1 MTLTHSIKNL
11 RELRREFHQF
21 PELGFQERKTKK
33 KVANFLRA
41 KGLEVIEGVGVIG
54 ILKSGEGSKTIGL
67 RADMD
72 ALPIQET
79 SKHSYSSMHPG
90 VMHAC
95 GHDGHMTM
103 LLGAAEKLADNLDFN
118 GTVIFIFQPNEENG
132 LGAKAM
138 LNEDLLSRFPMSEIF
153 ALHNL
158 PGTEMGRLMT
168 RKGLI
173 CSSESLFEIQLKGQG
188 GHASMPQVGRDTISI
203 GSEIIQSL
211 QNIISKRLPPG
222 SGSVISVTEFTSDG
236 ARNVLPGTSFIKGDV
251 RSRNEEDRLEI
262 KRLMTNIVDGISR
275 AHEIESKFSFETE
288 FVETINSGDQTNSV
302 IEVAEELG
310 LSHDSNCE
318 PMSFSED
325 FAHFSNVVPGC
336 FFLLGN
342 GKSGCVS
349 SPLHSSSYDF
359 NDELLPIG
367 IEIWSKLVR
376 NILPLNEVQT

>member
-1 MTLTHSIKNL
+1 MANSSKKLTQL
-11 RELRREFHQF
+11 RHEFHQY
-21 PELGFQERKTKK
+21 PELGFQETKTKTK
-33 KVANFLRA
+33 IAKFLRA

-54 ILKSGEGSKTIGL
+54 VLKSGSGSKTIGL

-79 SKHSYSSMHPG
+79 SKHAYSSKHPG

-95 GHDGHMTM
+95 GHDGHTTM
-103 LLGAAEKLADNLDFN
+103 LLGAAEELANGLDFD

-138 LNEDLLSRFPMSEIF
+138 LNEGILSSFPISEIF

-158 PGTEMGRLMT
+158 PGTETGRIIT

-173 CSSESLFEIQLKGQG
+173 CSSESLFEISLKGQG
-188 GHASMPQVGRDTISI
+188 GHASMPHVGRDTISV

-211 QNIISKRLPPG
+211 QNIISKKLAPG
-222 SGSVISVTEFTSDG
+222 SGSVLSVTEFTSDG
-236 ARNVLPGTSFIKGDV
+236 ARNVLPGNSLIKGDV
-251 RSRNEEDRLEI
+251 RSRNKEDRLEI
-262 KRLMTNIVDGISR
+262 KRLMSTIVEGISD
-275 AHEIESKFSFETE
+275 AHEITGEVSFETE
-288 FVETINSGDQTNSV
+288 FVETINSSDQTEIV
-302 IEVAEELG
+302 IAVAEELG
-310 LSHDSNCE
+310 LSLDRNCE

-325 FAHFSNVVPGC
+325 FAHFANVVPGC

-342 GKSGCVS
+342 GQTGCVS

-367 IEIWSKLVR
+367 IKIWSRLVR
-376 NILPLNEVQT
+376 KILPITEM

>member
-1 MTLTHSIKNL
+1 MANSIKKL
-11 RELRREFHQF
+11 TELRHEFHQY
-21 PELGFQERKTKK
+21 PELGFQETKTKTK
-33 KVANFLRA
+33 IAKFLRA

-54 ILKSGEGSKTIGL
+54 VLKSGSGSKTIGL

-79 SKHSYSSMHPG
+79 SQHAYSSKHPG

-95 GHDGHMTM
+95 GHDGHTTM
-103 LLGAAEKLADNLDFN
+103 LLGAAEELANSLDFD

-138 LNEDLLSRFPMSEIF
+138 LNEGILSSFPISEIF

-158 PGTEMGRLMT
+158 PGTETGQIIT

-173 CSSESLFEIQLKGQG
+173 CSSESLFEISLKGQG
-188 GHASMPQVGRDTISI
+188 GHASMPHVGRDTISV
-203 GSEIIQSL
+203 GCEIIQSL
-211 QNIISKRLPPG
+211 QNIISKKLAPS
-222 SGSVISVTEFTSDG
+222 SGSVLSVTEFTSDG
-236 ARNVLPGTSFIKGDV
+236 ARNVLPGNSLIKGDV
-251 RSRNEEDRLEI
+251 RSRNKEDRLEI
-262 KRLMTNIVDGISR
+262 KRLMSTLVEGISD
-275 AHEIESKFSFETE
+275 AHEISGEVSFETE
-288 FVETINSGDQTNSV
+288 FVETINSSDQTETV
-302 IEVAEELG
+302 IAVAEELG
-310 LSHDSNCE
+310 LSFDNNCE

-342 GKSGCVS
+342 GQTGCVS

-367 IEIWSKLVR
+367 VNIWTGIVR
-376 NILPLNEVQT
+376 KILPITEMQP

>member
-1 MTLTHSIKNL
+1 MANSSKKLTQL
-11 RELRREFHQF
+11 RHEFHQY
-21 PELGFQERKTKK
+21 PELGFQETKTKTK
-33 KVANFLRA
+33 IAKFLRA

-54 ILKSGEGSKTIGL
+54 VLKSGSGSKTIGL

-79 SKHSYSSMHPG
+79 SKHAYSSKHPG

-103 LLGAAEKLADNLDFN
+103 LLGAAEELANSLDFD

-138 LNEDLLSRFPMSEIF
+138 LNEGILSSFQISEIF

-158 PGTEMGRLMT
+158 PGTETGRIIT

-173 CSSESLFEIQLKGQG
+173 CSSESLFEISLKGQG
-188 GHASMPQVGRDTISI
+188 GHASMPHVGRDTISV

-211 QNIISKRLPPG
+211 QNIISKKLAPG
-222 SGSVISVTEFTSDG
+222 SGSVLSVTEFTSDG
-236 ARNVLPGTSFIKGDV
+236 ARNVLPGNSLIKGDV
-251 RSRNEEDRLEI
+251 RSRNKEDRLEI
-262 KRLMTNIVDGISR
+262 KRLMSTTVEGISG
-275 AHEIESKFSFETE
+275 AHEITGEVSFETE
-288 FVETINSGDQTNSV
+288 FVETINSSDQTEIV
-302 IEVAEELG
+302 IAVAEELG
-310 LSHDSNCE
+310 LSLDKNCE

-342 GKSGCVS
+342 GQTGCVS
-349 SPLHSSSYDF
+349 SPLHSISYDF

-367 IEIWSKLVR
+367 VKIWSRIVR
-376 NILPLNEVQT
+376 KILPITEMQS

>member
-1 MTLTHSIKNL
+1 MANSSKKLTQL
-11 RELRREFHQF
+11 RHEFHQY
-21 PELGFQERKTKK
+21 PELGFQETKTKTK
-33 KVANFLRA
+33 IAKFLRA

-54 ILKSGEGSKTIGL
+54 VLKSGSGSKTIGL

-79 SKHSYSSMHPG
+79 SKHAYSSKHPG

-103 LLGAAEKLADNLDFN
+103 LLGAAEELANGLDFD

-138 LNEDLLSRFPMSEIF
+138 LNEGILSSFPISEIF

-158 PGTEMGRLMT
+158 PGTETGRIIT
-168 RKGLI
+168 RRGLI
-173 CSSESLFEIQLKGQG
+173 CSSESLFEISLKGQG
-188 GHASMPQVGRDTISI
+188 GHASMPHVGRDTISV

-211 QNIISKRLPPG
+211 QNIISKKLAPG
-222 SGSVISVTEFTSDG
+222 SGSVLSVTEFTSDG
-236 ARNVLPGTSFIKGDV
+236 ARNVLPGNSLIKGDV
-251 RSRNEEDRLEI
+251 RSRNKEDRLEI
-262 KRLMTNIVDGISR
+262 KRLMSTTVEGISD
-275 AHEIESKFSFETE
+275 AHEITGEVSFETE
-288 FVETINSGDQTNSV
+288 FVETINSSDQTEIV
-302 IEVAEELG
+302 IAVAEELG
-310 LSHDSNCE
+310 LSLDKNCE

-342 GKSGCVS
+342 GQTGCVS

-367 IEIWSKLVR
+367 VKIWSRIVR
-376 NILPLNEVQT
+376 QILPIAEMQS

>member
-1 MTLTHSIKNL
+1 MANSIKKL
-11 RELRREFHQF
+11 TELRHEFHQY
-21 PELGFQERKTKK
+21 PELGFQETKTKTK
-33 KVANFLRA
+33 IANFLRA
-41 KGLEVIEGVGVIG
+41 KGLQVIEGVGVIG
-54 ILKSGEGSKTIGL
+54 VLKSGSGSKTIGL

-79 SKHSYSSMHPG
+79 SKHTYSSKHPG

-95 GHDGHMTM
+95 GHDGHTTM
-103 LLGAAEKLADNLDFN
+103 LLGAAEELANSLDFD

-138 LNEDLLSRFPMSEIF
+138 LNEGILSSFPISEIF

-158 PGTEMGRLMT
+158 PGTETGRIIT

-173 CSSESLFEIQLKGQG
+173 CSSESLFEISLKGQG
-188 GHASMPQVGRDTISI
+188 GHASMPHVGRDTISV

-211 QNIISKRLPPG
+211 QNIISKKLAPG
-222 SGSVISVTEFTSDG
+222 SGSVLSVTEFTSDG
-236 ARNVLPGTSFIKGDV
+236 ARNVLPGNSLIKGDV
-251 RSRNEEDRLEI
+251 RSRNKEDRLEI
-262 KRLMTNIVDGISR
+262 KRLMGTLVEGISD
-275 AHEIESKFSFETE
+275 AHEITGEVYFETE
-288 FVETINSGDQTNSV
+288 FVETINSSDQTETV
-302 IEVAEELG
+302 IAVAEELG
-310 LSHDSNCE
+310 LSLDGNCE

-342 GKSGCVS
+342 GQSGCVS

-367 IEIWSKLVR
+367 VKIWSKIVR
-376 NILPLNEVQT
+376 KILPISEMQP

>member
-1 MTLTHSIKNL
+1 LANSIKKL
-11 RELRREFHQF
+11 TELRHEFHQY
-21 PELGFQERKTKK
+21 PELGFQETKTKTK
-33 KVANFLRA
+33 IAKFLRA
-41 KGLEVIEGVGVIG
+41 KGIEVIEGVGVIG
-54 ILKSGEGSKTIGL
+54 VLKSGSGSKTIGL

-79 SKHSYSSMHPG
+79 SKHAYSSKHPG

-95 GHDGHMTM
+95 GHDGHTTM
-103 LLGAAEKLADNLDFN
+103 LLGAAEELANSLDFD

-138 LNEDLLSRFPMSEIF
+138 LNEGILSSFPISEIF

-158 PGTEMGRLMT
+158 PGTETGRIIT

-173 CSSESLFEIQLKGQG
+173 CSSESLFEISLKGQG
-188 GHASMPQVGRDTISI
+188 GHASMPHVGRDTISV

-211 QNIISKRLPPG
+211 QNIISKKLAPG
-222 SGSVISVTEFTSDG
+222 SGSVLSVTEFTSDG
-236 ARNVLPGTSFIKGDV
+236 ARNVLPGNSLIKGDV
-251 RSRNEEDRLEI
+251 RSRNKEDRLEI
-262 KRLMTNIVDGISR
+262 KRLMGTLVEGISD
-275 AHEIESKFSFETE
+275 AHEITGEVYFETE
-288 FVETINSGDQTNSV
+288 FVETINSSDQTETV
-302 IEVAEELG
+302 IAVAEELG
-310 LSHDSNCE
+310 LSIDGNCE

-342 GKSGCVS
+342 GQTGCAS

-367 IEIWSKLVR
+367 VKIWSKIVR
-376 NILPLNEVQT
+376 KILPISEMQP

>member
-1 MTLTHSIKNL
+1 LANSIKKLKQL
-11 RELRREFHQF
+11 RHEFHQY
-21 PELGFQERKTKK
+21 PELGFQETKTKTK
-33 KVANFLRA
+33 IAKFLRA

-54 ILKSGEGSKTIGL
+54 VLKSGSGSKTIGL

-79 SKHSYSSMHPG
+79 SKHAYSSKHPG

-95 GHDGHMTM
+95 GHDGHTTM
-103 LLGAAEKLADNLDFN
+103 LLGAAEELANSLDFD

-138 LNEDLLSRFPMSEIF
+138 LNEGILSSFPISEIF

-158 PGTEMGRLMT
+158 PGTETGRIIT

-173 CSSESLFEIQLKGQG
+173 CSSESLFEISLKGQG
-188 GHASMPQVGRDTISI
+188 GHASMPHVGRDTISV

-211 QNIISKRLPPG
+211 QNIISKKLAPG
-222 SGSVISVTEFTSDG
+222 SGSVLSVTEFTSDG
-236 ARNVLPGTSFIKGDV
+236 ARNVLPGNSLIKGDV
-251 RSRNEEDRLEI
+251 RSRNKEDRLEI
-262 KRLMTNIVDGISR
+262 KRLMSTIVEGISD
-275 AHEIESKFSFETE
+275 AHEITGEVSFETE
-288 FVETINSGDQTNSV
+288 FVETINSNDQTEIV
-302 IEVAEELG
+302 IAVAEELG
-310 LSHDSNCE
+310 LSLDRNCE

-325 FAHFSNVVPGC
+325 FAHFANVVPGC

-342 GKSGCVS
+342 GQTGCVS

-367 IEIWSKLVR
+367 VKIWSRIVR
-376 NILPLNEVQT
+376 KILPIAEMQP

>member
-1 MTLTHSIKNL
+1 MANSIKKL
-11 RELRREFHQF
+11 TELRHEFHQY
-21 PELGFQERKTKK
+21 PELGFQETKTKTK
-33 KVANFLRA
+33 IANFLRA
-41 KGLEVIEGVGVIG
+41 KGLQVIEGVGVIG
-54 ILKSGEGSKTIGL
+54 VLKSGSGSKTIGL

-79 SKHSYSSMHPG
+79 SKHAYSSKHPG

-95 GHDGHMTM
+95 GHDGHTTM
-103 LLGAAEKLADNLDFN
+103 LLGAAEELANSLDFD

-138 LNEDLLSRFPMSEIF
+138 LNEGILSSFPISEIF

-158 PGTEMGRLMT
+158 PGTETGRIIT

-173 CSSESLFEIQLKGQG
+173 CSSESLFEIRLTGQG
-188 GHASMPQVGRDTISI
+188 GHASMPHVGRDTISV

-211 QNIISKRLPPG
+211 QNIISKKLAPG
-222 SGSVISVTEFTSDG
+222 SGSVLSVTEFTSDG
-236 ARNVLPGTSFIKGDV
+236 ARNVLPGNTLIKGDV
-251 RSRNEEDRLEI
+251 RSRNKEDRLEI
-262 KRLMTNIVDGISR
+262 KRLMGKLVEGISD
-275 AHEIESKFSFETE
+275 AHEITGEVSFETE
-288 FVETINSGDQTNSV
+288 FVETINSSDQTETV
-302 IEVAEELG
+302 IAVAEALG
-310 LSHDSNCE
+310 LSLDGNCE

-342 GKSGCVS
+342 GQTGCVS

-367 IEIWSKLVR
+367 VKIWSRIVR
-376 NILPLNEVQT
+376 KILPINEMQP

>member
-1 MTLTHSIKNL
+1 LANSIKKLTDL
-11 RELRREFHQF
+11 RHEFHQY
-21 PELGFQERKTKK
+21 PELGFQETKTKTK
-33 KVANFLRA
+33 IADFLRA

-54 ILKSGEGSKTIGL
+54 VLKSGSGSKTIGL

-79 SKHSYSSMHPG
+79 SKHTYSSKHPG

-95 GHDGHMTM
+95 GHDGHTTM
-103 LLGAAEKLADNLDFN
+103 LLGAAEELANSLDFD

-138 LNEDLLSRFPMSEIF
+138 LNEGILSSFPISEIF

-158 PGTEMGRLMT
+158 PGTETGRIIT

-173 CSSESLFEIQLKGQG
+173 CSSESLFEISLKGQG
-188 GHASMPQVGRDTISI
+188 GHASMPHVGRDTISV

-211 QNIISKRLPPG
+211 QNIISKKLAPG
-222 SGSVISVTEFTSDG
+222 SGSVLSVTEFTSDG
-236 ARNVLPGTSFIKGDV
+236 ARNVLPGNSLIKGDV
-251 RSRNEEDRLEI
+251 RSRNKEDRLEI
-262 KRLMTNIVDGISR
+262 KRLMGTLVEGISD
-275 AHEIESKFSFETE
+275 AHEITGEVSFETE
-288 FVETINSGDQTNSV
+288 FVETINSSDQTETV
-302 IEVAEELG
+302 IAVAEELG
-310 LSHDSNCE
+310 LSLEGNCE

-342 GKSGCVS
+342 GQTGCAS

-367 IEIWSKLVR
+367 VKIWSKIVR
-376 NILPLNEVQT
+376 KILPISEMQP

>member
-1 MTLTHSIKNL
+1 MANSIKKLTDL
-11 RELRREFHQF
+11 RHEFHQY
-21 PELGFQERKTKK
+21 PELGFQETETKTKI
-33 KVANFLRA
+33 ANFLRA
-41 KGLEVIEGVGVIG
+41 KGLQVIEGVGVIG
-54 ILKSGEGSKTIGL
+54 VLKSGSGSKTIGL

-79 SKHSYSSMHPG
+79 SKHAYSSKHPG

-95 GHDGHMTM
+95 GHDGHTTM
-103 LLGAAEKLADNLDFN
+103 LLGAAEALANSLDFD

-138 LNEDLLSRFPMSEIF
+138 LNEGILSSFPISEIF

-158 PGTEMGRLMT
+158 PGTETGRIIT

-173 CSSESLFEIQLKGQG
+173 CSSESLFEISLKGQG
-188 GHASMPQVGRDTISI
+188 GHASMPHVGRDTISV

-211 QNIISKRLPPG
+211 QNIISKKLAPG
-222 SGSVISVTEFTSDG
+222 SGSVLSVTEFTSDG
-236 ARNVLPGTSFIKGDV
+236 ARNVLPGNSLIKGDV
-251 RSRNEEDRLEI
+251 RSRNKEDRLEI
-262 KRLMTNIVDGISR
+262 KRLMGTLVEGISD
-275 AHEIESKFSFETE
+275 AHEITGEVSFETE
-288 FVETINSGDQTNSV
+288 FVETINSSDQTETV
-302 IEVAEELG
+302 IAVAEELG
-310 LSHDSNCE
+310 LSLDRNCE

-342 GKSGCVS
+342 GQTGCVS

-367 IEIWSKLVR
+367 VKIWSKIVR
-376 NILPLNEVQT
+376 KILPINEM

>member
-1 MTLTHSIKNL
+1 MASSIKKL
-11 RELRREFHQF
+11 TEIRHEFHQY
-21 PELGFQERKTKK
+21 PELGFQETKTKTK
-33 KVANFLRA
+33 IAKFLRA

-54 ILKSGEGSKTIGL
+54 ILKSGSGSKTIGL

-79 SKHSYSSMHPG
+79 SKHAYSSKHPG

-95 GHDGHMTM
+95 GHDGHTTM
-103 LLGAAEKLADNLDFN
+103 LLGAAEELANSLDFD

-138 LNEDLLSRFPMSEIF
+138 LNEGILSSFPISEIF

-158 PGTEMGRLMT
+158 PGTETGRIIT

-173 CSSESLFEIQLKGQG
+173 CSSESLFEISLKGQG
-188 GHASMPQVGRDTISI
+188 GHASMPHVGRDTISV

-211 QNIISKRLPPG
+211 QNIISKKLAPG
-222 SGSVISVTEFTSDG
+222 SGSVLSVTEFTSDG
-236 ARNVLPGTSFIKGDV
+236 ARNVLPGNSLIKGDV
-251 RSRNEEDRLEI
+251 RSRNKEDRLEI
-262 KRLMTNIVDGISR
+262 KRLMIRIVEGISD
-275 AHEIESKFSFETE
+275 AHEITGEVSFETE
-288 FVETINSGDQTNSV
+288 FVETINSSDQTETV
-302 IEVAEELG
+302 IAIAEELG
-310 LSHDSNCE
+310 LSLDRNCE

-325 FAHFSNVVPGC
+325 FAHFANFVPGC

-342 GKSGCVS
+342 GQTGCVS

-367 IEIWSKLVR
+367 IKIWSRLVR
-376 NILPLNEVQT
+376 KILPITEM

>member
-1 MTLTHSIKNL
+1 MANSIKKL
-11 RELRREFHQF
+11 TELRHEFHQY
-21 PELGFQERKTKK
+21 PELGFQETKTKTK
-33 KVANFLRA
+33 IAKFLRA
-41 KGLEVIEGVGVIG
+41 NGLEVIEGVGVIG
-54 ILKSGEGSKTIGL
+54 VLRSGSGSKTIGL

-79 SKHSYSSMHPG
+79 SKHAYSSKHPG

-95 GHDGHMTM
+95 GHDGHTTM
-103 LLGAAEKLADNLDFN
+103 LLGAAEELANSLDFD

-138 LNEDLLSRFPMSEIF
+138 LNEGILSSFQISEIF

-158 PGTEMGRLMT
+158 PGTETGRIIT

-173 CSSESLFEIQLKGQG
+173 CSSESLFEISLKGQG
-188 GHASMPQVGRDTISI
+188 GHASMPHVGRDTISV

-211 QNIISKRLPPG
+211 QNIISKKLAPG
-222 SGSVISVTEFTSDG
+222 SGSVLSVTEFTSDG
-236 ARNVLPGTSFIKGDV
+236 ARNVLPGISLIKGDV
-251 RSRNEEDRLEI
+251 RSRNKEDRLEI
-262 KRLMTNIVDGISR
+262 KRLMSTLVEGISD
-275 AHEIESKFSFETE
+275 AHEITGEVSFETE
-288 FVETINSGDQTNSV
+288 FVETINSSDQTETV
-302 IEVAEELG
+302 IAVAEELG
-310 LSHDSNCE
+310 LSLDRNCE

-342 GKSGCVS
+342 GQTGCVS

-359 NDELLPIG
+359 NDELLPLG
-367 IEIWSKLVR
+367 VKIWSRIVR
-376 NILPLNEVQT
+376 KILPITEMQP

>member
-1 MTLTHSIKNL
+1 MANSSKKLTQL
-11 RELRREFHQF
+11 RHEFHQY
-21 PELGFQERKTKK
+21 PELGFQETKTKTK
-33 KVANFLRA
+33 IAKFLRA

-54 ILKSGEGSKTIGL
+54 VLKSGSGSKTIGL

-79 SKHSYSSMHPG
+79 SKHAYSSKHPG

-95 GHDGHMTM
+95 GHDGHTTM
-103 LLGAAEKLADNLDFN
+103 LLGAAEELANSLDFD

-138 LNEDLLSRFPMSEIF
+138 LNEGILSRFPISEIF

-158 PGTEMGRLMT
+158 PGTETGRIIT

-173 CSSESLFEIQLKGQG
+173 CSSESLFEISLKGQG
-188 GHASMPQVGRDTISI
+188 GHASMPHVGRDTISV
-203 GSEIIQSL
+203 GCEIIQSL
-211 QNIISKRLPPG
+211 QNLISKKLAPG
-222 SGSVISVTEFTSDG
+222 SGSVLSVTEFTSDG
-236 ARNVLPGTSFIKGDV
+236 ARNVLPGNSLIKGDV
-251 RSRNEEDRLEI
+251 RSRNKEDRLEI
-262 KRLMTNIVDGISR
+262 KRLMSTIVEGISD
-275 AHEIESKFSFETE
+275 AHEITGEVHFETE
-288 FVETINSGDQTNSV
+288 FVETINSSDQTETV
-302 IEVAEELG
+302 IAIAEELG
-310 LSHDSNCE
+310 LSLDKNCE

-325 FAHFSNVVPGC
+325 FAHFANFVPGC

-342 GKSGCVS
+342 GQAGCVS

-367 IEIWSKLVR
+367 VKIWSRIVR
-376 NILPLNEVQT
+376 KILPIAEMQP

>member
-1 MTLTHSIKNL
+1 LANSIKKL
-11 RELRREFHQF
+11 TELRHEFHQY
-21 PELGFQERKTKK
+21 PELGFQETKTKTK
-33 KVANFLRA
+33 IAKFLRA

-54 ILKSGEGSKTIGL
+54 VLKSGSGSKTIGL

-79 SKHSYSSMHPG
+79 SKHAYSSKHPG

-95 GHDGHMTM
+95 GHDGHTTM
-103 LLGAAEKLADNLDFN
+103 LLGAAEELANSLDFD

-138 LNEDLLSRFPMSEIF
+138 LNEGILSSFPISEIF

-158 PGTEMGRLMT
+158 PGTETGRIIT

-173 CSSESLFEIQLKGQG
+173 CSSESLFEISLKGQG
-188 GHASMPQVGRDTISI
+188 GHASMPHVGRDTISV

-211 QNIISKRLPPG
+211 QNIISKKLAPG
-222 SGSVISVTEFTSDG
+222 SGSVLSVTEFTSDG
-236 ARNVLPGTSFIKGDV
+236 ARNVLPGNSLIKGDV
-251 RSRNEEDRLEI
+251 RSRNKEDRLEI
-262 KRLMTNIVDGISR
+262 KRLMGTLVEGISD
-275 AHEIESKFSFETE
+275 AHEITGEFSFETE
-288 FVETINSGDQTNSV
+288 FVETINSSDQTETV
-302 IEVAEELG
+302 IAVAEELG
-310 LSHDSNCE
+310 LSLDRNCE

-342 GKSGCVS
+342 GQTGCAS

-367 IEIWSKLVR
+367 VKIWSKIVR
-376 NILPLNEVQT
+376 KILPISETQP

>member
-1 MTLTHSIKNL
+1 LANSIKKLTDL
-11 RELRREFHQF
+11 RHEFHQY
-21 PELGFQERKTKK
+21 PELGFQETKTKTK
-33 KVANFLRA
+33 IANFLKA
-41 KGLEVIEGVGVIG
+41 KGIKVIEGVGVIG
-54 ILKSGEGSKTIGL
+54 VLKSGSGSKTIGL

-79 SKHSYSSMHPG
+79 SKHTYSSKHPG

-95 GHDGHMTM
+95 GHDGHTTM
-103 LLGAAEKLADNLDFN
+103 LLGAAEELANSLDFD

-138 LNEDLLSRFPMSEIF
+138 LNEGILSSFPISEIF

-158 PGTEMGRLMT
+158 PGTETGRIIT

-173 CSSESLFEIQLKGQG
+173 CSSESLFEISLKGQG
-188 GHASMPQVGRDTISI
+188 GHASMPHVGRDTISV

-211 QNIISKRLPPG
+211 QNIISKKLAPG
-222 SGSVISVTEFTSDG
+222 SGSVLSVTEFTSDG
-236 ARNVLPGTSFIKGDV
+236 ARNVLPGNSLIKGDV
-251 RSRNEEDRLEI
+251 RSRNKEDRLEI
-262 KRLMTNIVDGISR
+262 KRLMGTVVEGISD
-275 AHEIESKFSFETE
+275 AHEITGEVSFETE
-288 FVETINSGDQTNSV
+288 FVETINSSDQTETV
-302 IEVAEELG
+302 IAVAEELG
-310 LSHDSNCE
+310 LSLDKNCE

-342 GKSGCVS
+342 GQTGCAS

-367 IEIWSKLVR
+367 VKIWSKIVR
-376 NILPLNEVQT
+376 KILPISEMQP

>member
-1 MTLTHSIKNL
+1 MASSIKKL
-11 RELRREFHQF
+11 TEIRHEFHQY
-21 PELGFQERKTKK
+21 PELGFQETKTKAK
-33 KVANFLRA
+33 IAKFLRA

-54 ILKSGEGSKTIGL
+54 VLKSGSGSKTIGL

-79 SKHSYSSMHPG
+79 SMHAYSSKHPG

-95 GHDGHMTM
+95 GHDGHTTM
-103 LLGAAEKLADNLDFN
+103 LLGAAEELANSLDFD

-138 LNEDLLSRFPMSEIF
+138 LNEGILSSFPISEIF

-158 PGTEMGRLMT
+158 PGTETGRIIT

-173 CSSESLFEIQLKGQG
+173 CSSESLFEISLKGQG
-188 GHASMPQVGRDTISI
+188 GHASMPQVGRDTISV

-211 QNIISKRLPPG
+211 QNIISKKLAPG
-222 SGSVISVTEFTSDG
+222 SGSVLSVTEFTSDG
-236 ARNVLPGTSFIKGDV
+236 ARNVLPGNSLIKGDV
-251 RSRNEEDRLEI
+251 RSRNKEDRLEI
-262 KRLMTNIVDGISR
+262 KRLMSTLVEGISD
-275 AHEIESKFSFETE
+275 AHEISGEVSFETE
-288 FVETINSGDQTNSV
+288 FVETINSSDQTETV
-302 IEVAEELG
+302 IAVAEELG
-310 LSHDSNCE
+310 LSFDNNCE

-342 GKSGCVS
+342 GQTGCVS

-367 IEIWSKLVR
+367 VNIWSGIVR
-376 NILPLNEVQT
+376 KILPITEMQP

>member
-1 MTLTHSIKNL
+1 MTNSIKKL
-11 RELRREFHQF
+11 TELRHEFHQY
-21 PELGFQERKTKK
+21 PELGFQETKTKTK
-33 KVANFLRA
+33 IAKFLRA

-54 ILKSGEGSKTIGL
+54 VLKSGSGSKTIGL

-79 SKHSYSSMHPG
+79 SKHAYSSKHPG

-95 GHDGHMTM
+95 GHDGHTTM
-103 LLGAAEKLADNLDFN
+103 LLGAAEELANSLDFD

-138 LNEDLLSRFPMSEIF
+138 LNEGILSSFPISEIF

-158 PGTEMGRLMT
+158 PGAETGRIIT
-168 RKGLI
+168 KKGLI
-173 CSSESLFEIQLKGQG
+173 CSSESLFEISLKGQG
-188 GHASMPQVGRDTISI
+188 GHASMPHVGRDTISV

-211 QNIISKRLPPG
+211 QNIISKKLAPG
-222 SGSVISVTEFTSDG
+222 SGSVLSVTEFTSDG
-236 ARNVLPGTSFIKGDV
+236 ARNVLPGNSLIKGDV
-251 RSRNEEDRLEI
+251 RSRNKEDRLEI
-262 KRLMTNIVDGISR
+262 KRLMGTLVEGISD
-275 AHEIESKFSFETE
+275 AHEITGEVSFETE
-288 FVETINSGDQTNSV
+288 FVETINSSDQTETV
-302 IEVAEELG
+302 IAVAEELG
-310 LSHDSNCE
+310 LSLDRNCE

-342 GKSGCVS
+342 GQAGCVS

-367 IEIWSKLVR
+367 VKIWSKIVR
-376 NILPLNEVQT
+376 KILPINEMQP

>member
-1 MTLTHSIKNL
+1 MASSIKKL
-11 RELRREFHQF
+11 TEIRHQFHQY
-21 PELGFQERKTKK
+21 PELGFQETKTKTK
-33 KVANFLRA
+33 IAKFLRA

-54 ILKSGEGSKTIGL
+54 VLKSGSGSKTIGL

-79 SKHSYSSMHPG
+79 SKHAYSSKHPG

-95 GHDGHMTM
+95 GHDGHTTM
-103 LLGAAEKLADNLDFN
+103 LLGAAEELANSLDFD

-138 LNEDLLSRFPMSEIF
+138 LNEGILSSFPISEIF

-158 PGTEMGRLMT
+158 PGTETGRIIT

-173 CSSESLFEIQLKGQG
+173 CSSESLFEISLKGQG
-188 GHASMPQVGRDTISI
+188 GHASMPHVGRDTISI

-211 QNIISKRLPPG
+211 QNIISKKLAPG
-222 SGSVISVTEFTSDG
+222 SGSVLSVTEFTSDG
-236 ARNVLPGTSFIKGDV
+236 ARNVLPGNSLIKGDV
-251 RSRNEEDRLEI
+251 RSRNKEDRLEI
-262 KRLMTNIVDGISR
+262 KRLMIRIVEGISD
-275 AHEIESKFSFETE
+275 AHEITGEVSFETE
-288 FVETINSGDQTNSV
+288 FVETINSSDQTETV
-302 IEVAEELG
+302 IAIAEELG
-310 LSHDSNCE
+310 LSLDGNCE

-325 FAHFSNVVPGC
+325 FAHFANFVPGC

-342 GKSGCVS
+342 GQTGCVS

-367 IEIWSKLVR
+367 IKIWSRLVR
-376 NILPLNEVQT
+376 KILPITEM

>member
-1 MTLTHSIKNL
+1 MANSIKKLKQL
-11 RELRREFHQF
+11 RHEFHQY
-21 PELGFQERKTKK
+21 PELGFQETKTKTK
-33 KVANFLRA
+33 IAKFLRA

-54 ILKSGEGSKTIGL
+54 VLKSGSGSKTIGL

-79 SKHSYSSMHPG
+79 SKHAYSSKHPG

-95 GHDGHMTM
+95 GHDGHTTM
-103 LLGAAEKLADNLDFN
+103 LLGAAEELANSLDFD

-138 LNEDLLSRFPMSEIF
+138 LNEGILSSFPISEIF

-158 PGTEMGRLMT
+158 PGTETGRIIT

-173 CSSESLFEIQLKGQG
+173 CSSESLFEISLKGQG
-188 GHASMPQVGRDTISI
+188 GHASMPHVGRDTISV

-211 QNIISKRLPPG
+211 QNIISKKLAPG
-222 SGSVISVTEFTSDG
+222 SGSVLSVTEFTSDG
-236 ARNVLPGTSFIKGDV
+236 ARNVLPGNSLIKGDV
-251 RSRNEEDRLEI
+251 RSRNKEDRLEI
-262 KRLMTNIVDGISR
+262 KRLMSTIVEGISD
-275 AHEIESKFSFETE
+275 AHEITGEVSFETE
-288 FVETINSGDQTNSV
+288 FVETINSNDQTEIV
-302 IEVAEELG
+302 IAVAEELG
-310 LSHDSNCE
+310 LSLDRNCE

-325 FAHFSNVVPGC
+325 FAHFANVVPGC

-342 GKSGCVS
+342 GQTGCVS

-367 IEIWSKLVR
+367 VKIWSRIVR
-376 NILPLNEVQT
+376 KILPITEMQS

>member
-1 MTLTHSIKNL
+1 MANSIKKLTDL
-11 RELRREFHQF
+11 RHEFHQY
-21 PELGFQERKTKK
+21 PELGFQETKTKTK
-33 KVANFLRA
+33 IANFLRA
-41 KGLEVIEGVGVIG
+41 KGLQVIEGVGVIG
-54 ILKSGEGSKTIGL
+54 VLKSGSGSKTIGL

-79 SKHSYSSMHPG
+79 SKHAYSSKHPG

-95 GHDGHMTM
+95 GHDGHTTM
-103 LLGAAEKLADNLDFN
+103 LLGAAEELANSLDFD

-138 LNEDLLSRFPMSEIF
+138 LNEGILSSFPISEIF

-158 PGTEMGRLMT
+158 PGTETGRIIT

-173 CSSESLFEIQLKGQG
+173 CSSESLFEISLKGQG
-188 GHASMPQVGRDTISI
+188 GHASMPHVGRDTISV

-211 QNIISKRLPPG
+211 QNIISKKLAPG
-222 SGSVISVTEFTSDG
+222 SGSVLSVTEFTSDG
-236 ARNVLPGTSFIKGDV
+236 ARNVLPGNSLIKGDV
-251 RSRNEEDRLEI
+251 RSRNKEDRLEI
-262 KRLMTNIVDGISR
+262 KRLMGTVVEGISD
-275 AHEIESKFSFETE
+275 AHEITGEVSFETE
-288 FVETINSGDQTNSV
+288 FVETINSSDQTETV
-302 IEVAEELG
+302 IAVAEELG
-310 LSHDSNCE
+310 LSIDGNCE

-342 GKSGCVS
+342 GQTGCAS

-367 IEIWSKLVR
+367 VKIWSKIER
-376 NILPLNEVQT
+376 KILPISEMQP

>member
-1 MTLTHSIKNL
+1 MANSSKKLTQL
-11 RELRREFHQF
+11 RHEFHQY
-21 PELGFQERKTKK
+21 PELGFQETKTKTK
-33 KVANFLRA
+33 IAKFLRA

-54 ILKSGEGSKTIGL
+54 VLKSGSGSKTIGL

-79 SKHSYSSMHPG
+79 SQHAYSSKHPG

-95 GHDGHMTM
+95 GHDGHTTM
-103 LLGAAEKLADNLDFN
+103 LLGAAEELANSLDFD

-138 LNEDLLSRFPMSEIF
+138 LNEGILSSFPISEIF

-158 PGTEMGRLMT
+158 PGTETGRIIT

-173 CSSESLFEIQLKGQG
+173 CSSESLFEISLKGQG
-188 GHASMPQVGRDTISI
+188 GHASMPHVGRDTISV

-211 QNIISKRLPPG
+211 QNIISKKLAPG
-222 SGSVISVTEFTSDG
+222 SGSVLSVTEFTSDG
-236 ARNVLPGTSFIKGDV
+236 ARNVLPGNSLIKGDV
-251 RSRNEEDRLEI
+251 RSRNKEDRLEI
-262 KRLMTNIVDGISR
+262 KRLMSTIVEGISD
-275 AHEIESKFSFETE
+275 AHEITGEVSFETE
-288 FVETINSGDQTNSV
+288 FVETINSNDQTEIV
-302 IEVAEELG
+302 IAVAEELG
-310 LSHDSNCE
+310 LSLDRNCE

-325 FAHFSNVVPGC
+325 FAHFANVVPGC

-342 GKSGCVS
+342 GQTGCVS

-367 IEIWSKLVR
+367 VKIWSRLVR
-376 NILPLNEVQT
+376 KILPITEM

>member
-1 MTLTHSIKNL
+1 MANSIKKL
-11 RELRREFHQF
+11 TELRHEFHQY
-21 PELGFQERKTKK
+21 PELGFQETKTKTK
-33 KVANFLRA
+33 IANFLKA
-41 KGLEVIEGVGVIG
+41 KGIKVIEGVGVIG
-54 ILKSGEGSKTIGL
+54 VLKSGSGSKTIGL

-79 SKHSYSSMHPG
+79 SKHAYSSKHPG

-95 GHDGHMTM
+95 GHDGHTTM
-103 LLGAAEKLADNLDFN
+103 LLGAAEELANSLDFD

-138 LNEDLLSRFPMSEIF
+138 LNEGILSSFPISEIF

-158 PGTEMGRLMT
+158 PGTETGRIIT

-173 CSSESLFEIQLKGQG
+173 CSSESLFEISLKGQG
-188 GHASMPQVGRDTISI
+188 GHASMPHVGRDTISV

-211 QNIISKRLPPG
+211 QNIISKKLAPG
-222 SGSVISVTEFTSDG
+222 SGSVLSVTEFTSDG
-236 ARNVLPGTSFIKGDV
+236 ARNVLPGNSLIKGDV
-251 RSRNEEDRLEI
+251 RSRSKEDRLEI
-262 KRLMTNIVDGISR
+262 KRLMGTLVEGISD
-275 AHEIESKFSFETE
+275 AHEITGEFSFETE
-288 FVETINSGDQTNSV
+288 FVETINSSDQTETV
-302 IEVAEELG
+302 IAVAEELG
-310 LSHDSNCE
+310 LSLDKNCE

-342 GKSGCVS
+342 GQTGCAS

-359 NDELLPIG
+359 NDDLLPIG
-367 IEIWSKLVR
+367 VKIWSKIVR
-376 NILPLNEVQT
+376 KILPISEM

>member
-1 MTLTHSIKNL
+1 MANSIKKL
-11 RELRREFHQF
+11 TELRHEFHQY
-21 PELGFQERKTKK
+21 PELGFQETKTKTK
-33 KVANFLRA
+33 IANFLRA
-41 KGLEVIEGVGVIG
+41 KGLQVIEGVGVIG
-54 ILKSGEGSKTIGL
+54 VLKSGSGSKTIGL

-79 SKHSYSSMHPG
+79 SKHAYSSKHPG

-95 GHDGHMTM
+95 GHDGHTTM
-103 LLGAAEKLADNLDFN
+103 LLGAAEELANSLDFD

-138 LNEDLLSRFPMSEIF
+138 LNEGILSSFPISEIF

-158 PGTEMGRLMT
+158 PGTETGRIIT

-173 CSSESLFEIQLKGQG
+173 CSSESLFEISLKGQG
-188 GHASMPQVGRDTISI
+188 GHASMPHVGRDTISV

-211 QNIISKRLPPG
+211 QNIISKKLVPG
-222 SGSVISVTEFTSDG
+222 SGSVVSVTEFTSDG
-236 ARNVLPGTSFIKGDV
+236 ARNVLPGNSLIKGDV
-251 RSRNEEDRLEI
+251 RSRSKEDRLEI
-262 KRLMTNIVDGISR
+262 KRLMGTLVEGISD
-275 AHEIESKFSFETE
+275 AHEITGEFSFETE
-288 FVETINSGDQTNSV
+288 FVETINSSDQTETV
-302 IEVAEELG
+302 IAVAEELG
-310 LSHDSNCE
+310 LSLDGNCE

-342 GKSGCVS
+342 GQTGCVS

-367 IEIWSKLVR
+367 VKIWSRIVR
-376 NILPLNEVQT
+376 KILPINEMQP

>member
-1 MTLTHSIKNL
+1 MANSIKKL
-11 RELRREFHQF
+11 TELRHEFHQY
-21 PELGFQERKTKK
+21 PELGFQETKTKTK
-33 KVANFLRA
+33 IANFLKA
-41 KGLEVIEGVGVIG
+41 KGIKVIEGVGVIG
-54 ILKSGEGSKTIGL
+54 VLKSGSGSKTIGL

-79 SKHSYSSMHPG
+79 SKHAYSSKHPG

-95 GHDGHMTM
+95 GHDGHTTM
-103 LLGAAEKLADNLDFN
+103 LLGAAEELANSLDFD

-138 LNEDLLSRFPMSEIF
+138 LNEGILSSFPISEIF

-158 PGTEMGRLMT
+158 PGTETGRIIT

-173 CSSESLFEIQLKGQG
+173 CSSESLFEISLKGQG
-188 GHASMPQVGRDTISI
+188 GHASMPHVGRDTISV

-211 QNIISKRLPPG
+211 QNIISKKLVPG
-222 SGSVISVTEFTSDG
+222 SGSVVSVTEFTSDG
-236 ARNVLPGTSFIKGDV
+236 ARNVLPGNSLIKGDV
-251 RSRNEEDRLEI
+251 RSRSKEDRLEI
-262 KRLMTNIVDGISR
+262 KRLMGTLVKGISD
-275 AHEIESKFSFETE
+275 AHEITGEVSFETE
-288 FVETINSGDQTNSV
+288 FVETINSSDQTETV
-302 IEVAEELG
+302 IAVAEELG
-310 LSHDSNCE
+310 LSLDGNCE

-342 GKSGCVS
+342 GQTGCVS

-367 IEIWSKLVR
+367 VKIWSKIVR
-376 NILPLNEVQT
+376 KILPINEMQP

>member
-1 MTLTHSIKNL
+1 MAISIKKL
-11 RELRREFHQF
+11 TEIRHEFHQY
-21 PELGFQERKTKK
+21 PELGFQETKTKTK
-33 KVANFLRA
+33 IAKFLRA

-54 ILKSGEGSKTIGL
+54 VLKSGSGSKTIGL

-79 SKHSYSSMHPG
+79 SKHAYSSKHPG

-95 GHDGHMTM
+95 GHDGHTTM
-103 LLGAAEKLADNLDFN
+103 LLGAAEELANSLDFD

-138 LNEDLLSRFPMSEIF
+138 LNEGILSSFPISEIF

-158 PGTEMGRLMT
+158 PGTETGRIIT

-173 CSSESLFEIQLKGQG
+173 CSSESLFEISLKGQG
-188 GHASMPQVGRDTISI
+188 GHASMPHVGRDTISV
-203 GSEIIQSL
+203 GCEIIQSL
-211 QNIISKRLPPG
+211 QNIISKKLAPS
-222 SGSVISVTEFTSDG
+222 SGSVLSVTEFTSDG
-236 ARNVLPGTSFIKGDV
+236 ARNVLPGNSLIKGDV
-251 RSRNEEDRLEI
+251 RSRNKEDRLEI
-262 KRLMTNIVDGISR
+262 KRLMIRIVEGISD
-275 AHEIESKFSFETE
+275 AHEITGEVSFETE
-288 FVETINSGDQTNSV
+288 FVETINSSDQTETV
-302 IEVAEELG
+302 IAIAEELG
-310 LSHDSNCE
+310 LSLDRNCE

-342 GKSGCVS
+342 GQTGCVS

-367 IEIWSKLVR
+367 IKIWSRLVR
-376 NILPLNEVQT
+376 KILPITEM

>member
-1 MTLTHSIKNL
+1 MANSIKKL
-11 RELRREFHQF
+11 TELRHEFHQY
-21 PELGFQERKTKK
+21 PELGFQETKTKTK
-33 KVANFLRA
+33 IANFLRA
-41 KGLEVIEGVGVIG
+41 KGLQVIEGVGVIG
-54 ILKSGEGSKTIGL
+54 VLKSGSGSKTIGL

-79 SKHSYSSMHPG
+79 SKHAYSSKHPG

-95 GHDGHMTM
+95 GHDGHTTM
-103 LLGAAEKLADNLDFN
+103 LLGAAEELANSLDFD

-138 LNEDLLSRFPMSEIF
+138 LNEGILSSFPISEIF

-158 PGTEMGRLMT
+158 PGTETGRIIT

-173 CSSESLFEIQLKGQG
+173 CSSESLFEISLKGQG
-188 GHASMPQVGRDTISI
+188 GHASMPHVGRDTISV

-211 QNIISKRLPPG
+211 QNIISKKLAPG
-222 SGSVISVTEFTSDG
+222 SGSVLSVTEFTSDG
-236 ARNVLPGTSFIKGDV
+236 ARNVLPGNSLIKGDV
-251 RSRNEEDRLEI
+251 RSRNKEDRLEI
-262 KRLMTNIVDGISR
+262 KRLMGTLVEGISD
-275 AHEIESKFSFETE
+275 AHEITGEVSFETE
-288 FVETINSGDQTNSV
+288 FVETINSSDQTETV
-302 IEVAEELG
+302 IAVAEELG
-310 LSHDSNCE
+310 LSLDKNCE

-342 GKSGCVS
+342 GQTGCVS

-367 IEIWSKLVR
+367 VKIWSRIVR
-376 NILPLNEVQT
+376 KILPINEMQP

>member
-1 MTLTHSIKNL
+1 MASSIKKL
-11 RELRREFHQF
+11 TKIRHEFHQY
-21 PELGFQERKTKK
+21 PELGFQETKTKTK
-33 KVANFLRA
+33 IAKFLRA

-54 ILKSGEGSKTIGL
+54 VLKSGSGSKTIGL

-79 SKHSYSSMHPG
+79 SKHAYSSKHPG

-95 GHDGHMTM
+95 GHDGHTTM
-103 LLGAAEKLADNLDFN
+103 LLGAAEELANSLDFD

-138 LNEDLLSRFPMSEIF
+138 LNEGILSSFPISEIF

-158 PGTEMGRLMT
+158 PGTETGRIIT

-173 CSSESLFEIQLKGQG
+173 CSSESLFEISLKGQG
-188 GHASMPQVGRDTISI
+188 GHASMPHVGRDTISV

-211 QNIISKRLPPG
+211 QNIISKKLAPG
-222 SGSVISVTEFTSDG
+222 SGSVLSVTEFTSDG
-236 ARNVLPGTSFIKGDV
+236 ARNVLPGNSLIKGDV
-251 RSRNEEDRLEI
+251 RSRNKEDRLEI
-262 KRLMTNIVDGISR
+262 KRLMSTIVEGISD
-275 AHEIESKFSFETE
+275 AHEITGEVSFDTE
-288 FVETINSGDQTNSV
+288 FVETINSNDQTEIV
-302 IEVAEELG
+302 IAVAEELG
-310 LSHDSNCE
+310 FSLDRNCE

-325 FAHFSNVVPGC
+325 FAHFANVVPGC

-342 GKSGCVS
+342 GQTGCVS

-367 IEIWSKLVR
+367 VKIWSRIVR
-376 NILPLNEVQT
+376 KILPISEMQP

>member
-1 MTLTHSIKNL
+1 MANSIKKLTDL
-11 RELRREFHQF
+11 RHEFHQY
-21 PELGFQERKTKK
+21 PELGFQETKTKTK
-33 KVANFLRA
+33 IADFLRA

-54 ILKSGEGSKTIGL
+54 VLKSGSGSKTIGL

-79 SKHSYSSMHPG
+79 SKHAYSSKHPG

-95 GHDGHMTM
+95 GHDGHTTM
-103 LLGAAEKLADNLDFN
+103 LLGAAEELANSLDFD

-138 LNEDLLSRFPMSEIF
+138 LNEGILSSFPISEIF

-158 PGTEMGRLMT
+158 PGTETGRIIT

-173 CSSESLFEIQLKGQG
+173 CSSESLFEISLKGQG
-188 GHASMPQVGRDTISI
+188 GHASMPHVGRDTISV

-211 QNIISKRLPPG
+211 QNIISKKLAPG
-222 SGSVISVTEFTSDG
+222 SGSVLSVTEFTSDG
-236 ARNVLPGTSFIKGDV
+236 ARNVLPGNSLIKGDV
-251 RSRNEEDRLEI
+251 RSRNKEDRLEI
-262 KRLMTNIVDGISR
+262 KRLMGTLVEGISD
-275 AHEIESKFSFETE
+275 AHEITGEVSFETE
-288 FVETINSGDQTNSV
+288 FVETINSSDQTETV
-302 IEVAEELG
+302 IAVAEELG
-310 LSHDSNCE
+310 LSIDGNCE

-342 GKSGCVS
+342 GQTGCVS

-367 IEIWSKLVR
+367 VKIWSKIVR
-376 NILPLNEVQT
+376 KILPINEMQP

>member
-1 MTLTHSIKNL
+1 LASSIKKL
-11 RELRREFHQF
+11 IEIRHEFHQY
-21 PELGFQERKTKK
+21 PELGFQETKTKTK
-33 KVANFLRA
+33 IAKFLRA

-54 ILKSGEGSKTIGL
+54 VLKSGSGSKTIGL

-79 SKHSYSSMHPG
+79 SKHAYSSKHPG

-95 GHDGHMTM
+95 GHDGHTTM
-103 LLGAAEKLADNLDFN
+103 LLGAAEELANSLDFD

-138 LNEDLLSRFPMSEIF
+138 LNEGILSSFPISEIF

-158 PGTEMGRLMT
+158 PGTETGRIIT

-173 CSSESLFEIQLKGQG
+173 CSSESLFEISLKGQG
-188 GHASMPQVGRDTISI
+188 GHASMPHVGRDTISV

-211 QNIISKRLPPG
+211 QNIISKKLAPG
-222 SGSVISVTEFTSDG
+222 SGSVLSVTEFTSDG
-236 ARNVLPGTSFIKGDV
+236 ARNVLPGNSLIKGDV
-251 RSRNEEDRLEI
+251 RSRNKEDRLEI
-262 KRLMTNIVDGISR
+262 KRLMGTLVEGISD
-275 AHEIESKFSFETE
+275 AHEITGEVSFETE
-288 FVETINSGDQTNSV
+288 FVETINSSDQTETV
-302 IEVAEELG
+302 IAVAEELG
-310 LSHDSNCE
+310 LSLDRNCE

-342 GKSGCVS
+342 GQTGCAS

-367 IEIWSKLVR
+367 VKIWSKIVR
-376 NILPLNEVQT
+376 KILPISEMQP

>member
-1 MTLTHSIKNL
+1 MASSIKKL
-11 RELRREFHQF
+11 IEIRHEFHQY
-21 PELGFQERKTKK
+21 PELGFQETKTKTK
-33 KVANFLRA
+33 IAKFLRA

-54 ILKSGEGSKTIGL
+54 VLKSGSGSKTIGL

-79 SKHSYSSMHPG
+79 SKHAYSSKHPG

-103 LLGAAEKLADNLDFN
+103 LLGAAEELANSLDFD

-138 LNEDLLSRFPMSEIF
+138 LNEGILSSFPISEIF

-158 PGTEMGRLMT
+158 PGTETGRIIT

-173 CSSESLFEIQLKGQG
+173 CSSESLFEISLKGQG
-188 GHASMPQVGRDTISI
+188 GHASMPHVGRDTISV
-203 GSEIIQSL
+203 GCEIIQSL
-211 QNIISKRLPPG
+211 QNIISKKLAPG
-222 SGSVISVTEFTSDG
+222 SGSVLSVTEFTSDG
-236 ARNVLPGTSFIKGDV
+236 ARNVLPGNSLIKGDV
-251 RSRNEEDRLEI
+251 RSRNKEDRLEI
-262 KRLMTNIVDGISR
+262 KRLMIRIVEGISD
-275 AHEIESKFSFETE
+275 AHEITGEVSFETE
-288 FVETINSGDQTNSV
+288 FVETINSSDQTETV
-302 IEVAEELG
+302 IAVAEELG
-310 LSHDSNCE
+310 LSLDGNCE

-342 GKSGCVS
+342 GQTGCAS
-349 SPLHSSSYDF
+349 SPLHSSFYDF

-367 IEIWSKLVR
+367 IKIWSRLVR
-376 NILPLNEVQT
+376 KILPITEM

>member
-1 MTLTHSIKNL
+1 MANSIKKLKQL
-11 RELRREFHQF
+11 RHEFHQY
-21 PELGFQERKTKK
+21 PELGFQETKTKTK
-33 KVANFLRA
+33 IAKFLRA

-54 ILKSGEGSKTIGL
+54 VLKSGSGSKTIGL

-79 SKHSYSSMHPG
+79 SKHAYSSKHPG

-95 GHDGHMTM
+95 GHDGHTTM
-103 LLGAAEKLADNLDFN
+103 LLGAAEELANSLDFD

-138 LNEDLLSRFPMSEIF
+138 LNEGILSSFPISEIF

-158 PGTEMGRLMT
+158 PGTETGRIIT

-173 CSSESLFEIQLKGQG
+173 CSSESLFEISLKGQG
-188 GHASMPQVGRDTISI
+188 GHASMPHVGRDTISV

-211 QNIISKRLPPG
+211 QNIISKKLAPG
-222 SGSVISVTEFTSDG
+222 SGSVLSVTEFTSDG
-236 ARNVLPGTSFIKGDV
+236 ARNVLPGNSLIKGDV
-251 RSRNEEDRLEI
+251 RSRNKEDRLEI
-262 KRLMTNIVDGISR
+262 KRLMSTIVEGISD
-275 AHEIESKFSFETE
+275 AHEITGEVSFETE
-288 FVETINSGDQTNSV
+288 FVETINSNDQTEIV
-302 IEVAEELG
+302 IAVAEELG
-310 LSHDSNCE
+310 LSLDRNCE

-325 FAHFSNVVPGC
+325 FAHFANVVPGC

-342 GKSGCVS
+342 GQTGCVS

-367 IEIWSKLVR
+367 VKIWSRIVR
-376 NILPLNEVQT
+376 KILPIAEMQP

>member
-1 MTLTHSIKNL
+1 MANSIKKL
-11 RELRREFHQF
+11 TEIRHEFHQY
-21 PELGFQERKTKK
+21 PELGFQETKTKTK
-33 KVANFLRA
+33 IAKFLRA

-54 ILKSGEGSKTIGL
+54 VLKSGSGSKTIGL

-79 SKHSYSSMHPG
+79 SKHAYSSKHPG

-95 GHDGHMTM
+95 GHDGHTTM
-103 LLGAAEKLADNLDFN
+103 LLGAAEELANSLDFD

-138 LNEDLLSRFPMSEIF
+138 LNEGILSSFPISEIF

-158 PGTEMGRLMT
+158 PGTETGRIIT

-173 CSSESLFEIQLKGQG
+173 CSSESLFEISLKGQG
-188 GHASMPQVGRDTISI
+188 GHASMPHVGRDTISV
-203 GSEIIQSL
+203 GCEIIQSL
-211 QNIISKRLPPG
+211 QNIISKKLAPG
-222 SGSVISVTEFTSDG
+222 SGSVLSVTEFTSDG
-236 ARNVLPGTSFIKGDV
+236 ARNVLPGNSLIKGDV
-251 RSRNEEDRLEI
+251 RSRNKEDRLEI
-262 KRLMTNIVDGISR
+262 KRLMIRIVEGISD
-275 AHEIESKFSFETE
+275 AHEITGEVSFETE
-288 FVETINSGDQTNSV
+288 FVETINSSDQTETV
-302 IEVAEELG
+302 IAIAEELG
-310 LSHDSNCE
+310 LSLDKNCE

-325 FAHFSNVVPGC
+325 FAHFANFVPGC

-342 GKSGCVS
+342 GQTGRVS

-367 IEIWSKLVR
+367 IKIWSRLVR
-376 NILPLNEVQT
+376 KILPITEM

>member
-1 MTLTHSIKNL
+1 MANSIKKL
-11 RELRREFHQF
+11 TELRHEFHQY
-21 PELGFQERKTKK
+21 PELGFQETKTKTK
-33 KVANFLRA
+33 IANFLKA
-41 KGLEVIEGVGVIG
+41 KGIKVIEGVSVIG
-54 ILKSGEGSKTIGL
+54 VLKSGSGSKTIGL

-79 SKHSYSSMHPG
+79 SKHAYSSKHPG

-95 GHDGHMTM
+95 GHDGHTTM
-103 LLGAAEKLADNLDFN
+103 LLGAAEELANSLDFD

-138 LNEDLLSRFPMSEIF
+138 LNEGILSSFPISEIF

-158 PGTEMGRLMT
+158 PGTETGRIIT

-173 CSSESLFEIQLKGQG
+173 CSSESLFEISLKGQG
-188 GHASMPQVGRDTISI
+188 GHASMPHVGRDTISV

-211 QNIISKRLPPG
+211 QNIISKKLAPG
-222 SGSVISVTEFTSDG
+222 SGSVLSVTEFTSDG
-236 ARNVLPGTSFIKGDV
+236 ARNVLPGNSLIKGDV
-251 RSRNEEDRLEI
+251 RSRSKEDRLEI
-262 KRLMTNIVDGISR
+262 KRLMGTLVEGISD
-275 AHEIESKFSFETE
+275 AHEITGEFSFETE
-288 FVETINSGDQTNSV
+288 FVETINSSDQTETV
-302 IEVAEELG
+302 IAVAEELG
-310 LSHDSNCE
+310 LSLDKNCE

-342 GKSGCVS
+342 GQTGCAS

-359 NDELLPIG
+359 NDDLLPIG
-367 IEIWSKLVR
+367 VKIWSKIVR
-376 NILPLNEVQT
+376 KILPISEM

>member
-1 MTLTHSIKNL
+1 MTNSIKKL
-11 RELRREFHQF
+11 TELRHEFHQY
-21 PELGFQERKTKK
+21 PELGFQETKTKTK
-33 KVANFLRA
+33 IAKFLRA

-54 ILKSGEGSKTIGL
+54 ILKSGSGSKTIGL

-79 SKHSYSSMHPG
+79 SKHAYSSKHPG

-95 GHDGHMTM
+95 GHDGHTTM
-103 LLGAAEKLADNLDFN
+103 LLGAAEELANSLDFD

-138 LNEDLLSRFPMSEIF
+138 LNEGILSSFPISEIF

-158 PGTEMGRLMT
+158 PGTETGRIIT

-173 CSSESLFEIQLKGQG
+173 CSSESLFEISLKGQG
-188 GHASMPQVGRDTISI
+188 GHASMPHVGRDTISV

-211 QNIISKRLPPG
+211 QNIISKKLAPG
-222 SGSVISVTEFTSDG
+222 SGSVLSVTEFTSDG
-236 ARNVLPGTSFIKGDV
+236 ARNVLPGNSLIKGDV
-251 RSRNEEDRLEI
+251 RSRNKEDRLEI
-262 KRLMTNIVDGISR
+262 KRLMGTLVEGISD
-275 AHEIESKFSFETE
+275 AHEITGEVYFETE
-288 FVETINSGDQTNSV
+288 FVETINSSDQTETV
-302 IEVAEELG
+302 IAVAEELG
-310 LSHDSNCE
+310 LSLDGNCE

-342 GKSGCVS
+342 GQTGCVS

-367 IEIWSKLVR
+367 VKIWSKIVR
-376 NILPLNEVQT
+376 KILPINEMQP

>member
-1 MTLTHSIKNL
+1 MANSSKKLTQL
-11 RELRREFHQF
+11 RHEFHQY
-21 PELGFQERKTKK
+21 PELGFQETKTKTK
-33 KVANFLRA
+33 IAKFLRA

-54 ILKSGEGSKTIGL
+54 VLKSGSGSKTIGL

-79 SKHSYSSMHPG
+79 SKHAYSSKHPG

-95 GHDGHMTM
+95 GHDGHTTM
-103 LLGAAEKLADNLDFN
+103 LLGAAEELANSLDFD

-138 LNEDLLSRFPMSEIF
+138 LNEGILSSFPISEIF

-158 PGTEMGRLMT
+158 PGTETGRIIT

-173 CSSESLFEIQLKGQG
+173 CSSESLFEISLKGQG
-188 GHASMPQVGRDTISI
+188 GHASMPHVGRDTISV

-211 QNIISKRLPPG
+211 QNIISKKLAPG
-222 SGSVISVTEFTSDG
+222 SGSVLSVTEFTSDG
-236 ARNVLPGTSFIKGDV
+236 ARNVLPGNSLIKGDV
-251 RSRNEEDRLEI
+251 RSRNKEDRLEI
-262 KRLMTNIVDGISR
+262 KRLMSTIVEGISD
-275 AHEIESKFSFETE
+275 AHEITGEVSFETE
-288 FVETINSGDQTNSV
+288 FVETINSSDQTEIV
-302 IEVAEELG
+302 IAVAEELG
-310 LSHDSNCE
+310 LSLDKNCE

-342 GKSGCVS
+342 GQTGCVS

-367 IEIWSKLVR
+367 VKIWSRIVR
-376 NILPLNEVQT
+376 KILPIAEMQP

>member
-1 MTLTHSIKNL
+1 MANSIKKL
-11 RELRREFHQF
+11 TELRHEFHQY
-21 PELGFQERKTKK
+21 PELGFQETKTKTK
-33 KVANFLRA
+33 IANFLRA
-41 KGLEVIEGVGVIG
+41 KGLQVIEGVGVIG
-54 ILKSGEGSKTIGL
+54 VLKSGSGSKTIGL

-79 SKHSYSSMHPG
+79 SKHAYSSKHPG

-95 GHDGHMTM
+95 GHDGHTTM
-103 LLGAAEKLADNLDFN
+103 LLGAAEELANSLDFD

-138 LNEDLLSRFPMSEIF
+138 LNEGILSSFPISEIF

-158 PGTEMGRLMT
+158 PGTETGRIIT

-173 CSSESLFEIQLKGQG
+173 CSSESLFEISLKGQG
-188 GHASMPQVGRDTISI
+188 GHASMPHVGRDTISV

-211 QNIISKRLPPG
+211 QNIISKKLAPG
-222 SGSVISVTEFTSDG
+222 SGSVLSVTEFTSDG
-236 ARNVLPGTSFIKGDV
+236 ARNVLPGNSLIKGDV
-251 RSRNEEDRLEI
+251 RSRNKEDRLEI
-262 KRLMTNIVDGISR
+262 KRLMGTLVEGISD
-275 AHEIESKFSFETE
+275 AHEITGEVYFETE
-288 FVETINSGDQTNSV
+288 FVETINSSDQTETV
-302 IEVAEELG
+302 IAVAEELG
-310 LSHDSNCE
+310 LSLDGNCE

-342 GKSGCVS
+342 GQTGCVS

-367 IEIWSKLVR
+367 VKIWSKIVR
-376 NILPLNEVQT
+376 KILPINEMQP

>member
-1 MTLTHSIKNL
+1 MANSIKKLKQL
-11 RELRREFHQF
+11 RHEFHQY
-21 PELGFQERKTKK
+21 PELGFQETKTKTK
-33 KVANFLRA
+33 IAKFLRA

-54 ILKSGEGSKTIGL
+54 VLKSGSGSKTIGL

-79 SKHSYSSMHPG
+79 SKHAYSSKHPG

-95 GHDGHMTM
+95 GHDGHTTM
-103 LLGAAEKLADNLDFN
+103 LLGAAEELANSLDFD

-138 LNEDLLSRFPMSEIF
+138 LNEGILSSFPISEIF

-158 PGTEMGRLMT
+158 PGTETGRIIT

-173 CSSESLFEIQLKGQG
+173 CSSESLFEISLKGQG
-188 GHASMPQVGRDTISI
+188 GHASMPHVGRDTISV

-211 QNIISKRLPPG
+211 QNIISKKLVPG
-222 SGSVISVTEFTSDG
+222 SGSVLSVTEFTSDG
-236 ARNVLPGTSFIKGDV
+236 ARNVLPGNSLIKGDV
-251 RSRNEEDRLEI
+251 RSRNKEDRLEI
-262 KRLMTNIVDGISR
+262 KRLMSTIVEGISD
-275 AHEIESKFSFETE
+275 AHEITGEVSFETE
-288 FVETINSGDQTNSV
+288 FVETINSNDQTEIV
-302 IEVAEELG
+302 IAVAEELG
-310 LSHDSNCE
+310 LILDRNCE

-325 FAHFSNVVPGC
+325 FAHFANVVPGC

-342 GKSGCVS
+342 GQTGCVS

-367 IEIWSKLVR
+367 VKIWSRIVR
-376 NILPLNEVQT
+376 KILPIAEMQP